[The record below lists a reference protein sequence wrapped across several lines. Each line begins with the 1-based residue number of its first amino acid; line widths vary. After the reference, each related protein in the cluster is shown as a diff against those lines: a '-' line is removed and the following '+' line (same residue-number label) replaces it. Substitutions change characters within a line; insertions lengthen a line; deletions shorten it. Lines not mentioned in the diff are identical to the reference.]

1 MNRAQPELP
10 LKVVPGK
17 RSDSHALAAK
27 IFERH
32 GIKLGEHDASFA
44 IVTLNELVLRKL
56 MAELL
61 AQLDQHNKAAV
72 AEFHRIIQ
80 GLEGHASTVLA
91 RQIRDSAN
99 GLKDA
104 LLVENTAARHDA
116 HRMADDIRKTY
127 RLATLVRSCVVGA
140 ILAIVIFA
148 CGFWAGRL

>member
-1 MNRAQPELP
+1 MNRAQAESP

-44 IVTLNELVLRKL
+44 IVTLNELVMRKL

-61 AQLDQHNKAAV
+61 DQVDQHNKTALAA
-72 AEFHRIIQ
+72 FQRTIQ
-80 GLEGHASTVLA
+80 GLEGHASNVVA
-91 RQIRDSAN
+91 RQVRDSAD
-99 GLKDA
+99 GLKNA
-104 LLVENTAARHDA
+104 LREETASARLGA
-116 HRMADDIRKTY
+116 QRMADDIRKTY

-140 ILAIVIFA
+140 VLAIVIFA

>member
-1 MNRAQPELP
+1 
-10 LKVVPGK
+10 VPGN
-17 RSDSHALAAK
+17 RPDSHALAAK
-27 IFERH
+27 VFERH

-44 IVTLNELVLRKL
+44 IVTLNELVMRKL

-61 AQLDQHNKAAV
+61 DQVDQHSKAAL
-72 AEFHRIIQ
+72 ATFHQTIQ
-80 GLEGHASTVLA
+80 GLEGHASNVLA
-91 RQIRDSAN
+91 RHVRDSAN

-104 LLVENTAARHDA
+104 LRMENASARQDA
-116 HRMADDIRKTY
+116 QRMADDIRKTY